1 MLPETL
7 FDLILRG
14 LFFFLLLLYT
24 IYGIILGYH
33 WFTYGAKKS
42 IALGTM
48 LVYLAWGVVCFGLM
62 LPVLFL

>member
-7 FDLILRG
+7 FALILRG
-14 LFFFLLLLYT
+14 LFFFFLLLYT
-24 IYGIILGYH
+24 VYGSILAYH

-42 IALGTM
+42 IALGTIFT
-48 LVYLAWGVVCFGLM
+48 YLAWGVVCFGLM